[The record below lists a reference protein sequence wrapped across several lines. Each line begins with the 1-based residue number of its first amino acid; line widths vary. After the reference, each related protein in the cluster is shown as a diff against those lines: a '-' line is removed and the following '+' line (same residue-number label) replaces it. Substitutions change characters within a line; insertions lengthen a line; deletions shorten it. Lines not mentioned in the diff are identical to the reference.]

1 MGRNW
6 VHAAIAAES
15 RFLIDLRL
23 GPRTL
28 ETAAAMVAT
37 VAACCLGTLP
47 LLLVDGHL
55 PYPAAILQVFGV
67 VKHGRRKGGR
77 GRPKLDR
84 LKPPKGLLV
93 GVVNKMA
100 DAAGRVFRV
109 RRYAMFGR
117 LRDVRQ
123 RIGAL
128 GVGTDVNTAHV
139 ERLNGTCRGCVA
151 RLARRTRDVS
161 RRRTP
166 LRSSL
171 SLFRDVYNW
180 CRPHGS
186 LPPGVTPAMAAGLAT
201 EAWSV
206 LRYVTHPAHDDELGR
221 QLWYEALEI
230 LLTSALSPK
239 SRRKA
244 LPTS

>member
-6 VHAAIAAES
+6 VHAAVASES

-28 ETAAAMVAT
+28 ETAALMVAT

-77 GRPKLDR
+77 GRPKRDR
-84 LKPPKGLLV
+84 LKPPEGLLV

-109 RRYAMFGR
+109 RRHAMFGR

-123 RIGAL
+123 RIREL
-128 GVGTDVNTAHV
+128 GVGLDVNTAHV

-171 SLFRDVYNW
+171 SLFRDAYNW

-186 LPPGVTPAMAAGLAT
+186 LPAGVTPAMAAGLAT

-206 LRYVTHPAHDDELGR
+206 QRYVTHPAHDDPLAR
-221 QLWYEALEI
+221 QIWDERLEQ
-230 LLTSALSPK
+230 LLTSALATEDRPN
-239 SRRKA
+239 A